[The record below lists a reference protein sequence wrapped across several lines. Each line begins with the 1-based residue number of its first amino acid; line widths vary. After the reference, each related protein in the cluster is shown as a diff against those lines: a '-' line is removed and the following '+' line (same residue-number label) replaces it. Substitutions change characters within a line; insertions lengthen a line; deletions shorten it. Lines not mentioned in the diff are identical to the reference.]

1 MLLLHMLMA
10 KHLFQSRLPVV
21 ELGSRVPTDPGLEVD
36 KDKGWKT
43 SSWETNPLIKG
54 KRLTSIRGLVQ
65 VPTCPED
72 CNTPVLA
79 ANPFVPMHHTCPV
92 RLPVTSADH
101 LRACTTSLDGVPLTL
116 GALRERG
123 VAQWAWGS

>member
-10 KHLFQSRLPVV
+10 KHRFQGRLPVV
-21 ELGSRVPTDPGLEVD
+21 ELDSRVPTDPGLEVD
-36 KDKGWKT
+36 KDREWKM
-43 SSWETNPLIKG
+43 SSWEIKPLIKG
-54 KRLTSIRGLVQ
+54 KGLTSIRGSVQ

-72 CNTPVLA
+72 CNTRLLVA
-79 ANPFVPMHHTCPV
+79 DPFVPMHHICPV
-92 RLPVTSADH
+92 RFPVSSADH